1 MSNSEVDS
9 LFAGFLIIDLIYILY
24 LPVRVRVVGEEDPP
38 LVTAHRVEGFVI
50 QDPPIRV
57 VDPVGVDPVPAFKKK
72 PDPTL
77 EKTWSRIRPSKS
89 NAS

>member
-1 MSNSEVDS
+1 MDRLSNKHQNASLCLIHLSNSEVDS

-50 QDPPIRV
+50 QDPTIRV
-57 VDPVGVDPVPAFKKK
+57 VDPVGVDLALKN
-72 PDPTL
+72 
-77 EKTWSRIRPSKS
+77 SRQL
-89 NAS
+89 